1 MPGTYLHGEVVV
13 LEGVGDALRHGHGVL
28 ADARFP
34 GDDTERRARGGY
46 GGAPVGGAGRT
57 RGSTRT
63 HGSNEAVGGGRGGGR
78 SAAIRSA
85 FSKQCDV
92 SILRS
97 LATLLS

>member
-1 MPGTYLHGEVVV
+1 MGLPFS
-13 LEGVGDALRHGHGVL
+13 R
-28 ADARFP
+28 
-34 GDDTERRARGGY
+34 RGGGAALGVVF

-78 SAAIRSA
+78 SAAIKSA

-97 LATLLS
+97 LATLLSWEIDRACRSASFDRGFLADGIGEE

>member
-1 MPGTYLHGEVVV
+1 MGLPFS
-13 LEGVGDALRHGHGVL
+13 R
-28 ADARFP
+28 
-34 GDDTERRARGGY
+34 RGGGAALGVVF

-57 RGSTRT
+57 LGRT
-63 HGSNEAVGGGRGGGR
+63 LTQGNNEAVGGGRGGGR

-97 LATLLS
+97 LATRFS